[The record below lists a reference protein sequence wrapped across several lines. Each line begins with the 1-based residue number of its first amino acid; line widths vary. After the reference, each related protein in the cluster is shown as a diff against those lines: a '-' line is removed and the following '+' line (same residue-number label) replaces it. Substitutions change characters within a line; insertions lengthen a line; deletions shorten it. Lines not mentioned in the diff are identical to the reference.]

1 MTATAQVILVAEDHP
16 DIRMLIGAVL
26 ESDGYTVVLAEDGL
40 EAVQRAFQTT
50 PALVVTDGR
59 MPILDGW
66 EASKRIRAR
75 LPHTPILMLTVH
87 TEPYEQERGRACGV
101 TAFMGKPFD
110 PDVLLDEVRRL
121 ISLR

>member
-1 MTATAQVILVAEDHP
+1 MTATANVILVAEDHP

-26 ESDGYTVVLAEDGL
+26 QSDGYTVVLAEDGL
-40 EAVQRAFQTT
+40 EAVQRAFQTN

-59 MPILDGW
+59 MPTLDGW

-75 LPHTPILMLTVH
+75 FPHTPILMLTVH

-110 PDVLLDEVRRL
+110 PDMLLAEVRRL
-121 ISLR
+121 ISPG